1 MNLTEFIASMYQHL
15 ENAFFLF
22 LVNSKITSIS
32 KSKNKG
38 THAGEK
44 ERAMAVVKYLHRTR
58 IVLTGVCIAIEI
70 LKYSVIFYSVLFT
83 VHCIP

>member
-1 MNLTEFIASMYQHL
+1 MRASMLNTRFGTLPWITGDPNRYHRYYQHV

-38 THAGEK
+38 KHAGEK

-58 IVLTGVCIAIEI
+58 IVLTGVCLAIEI
-70 LKYSVIFYSVLFT
+70 L
-83 VHCIP
+83 